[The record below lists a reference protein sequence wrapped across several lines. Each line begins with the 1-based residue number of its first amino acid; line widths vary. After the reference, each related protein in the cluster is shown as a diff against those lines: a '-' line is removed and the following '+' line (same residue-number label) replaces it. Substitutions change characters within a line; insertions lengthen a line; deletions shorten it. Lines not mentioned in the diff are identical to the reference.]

1 MAIVFVS
8 PKQRQKMFFMG
19 IAGTLVVFLIIV
31 TLLVFLSKPKMVSTT
46 QVFQKPEI
54 SIDFAVLDAEQV
66 KNSDILNKLQLSFSY
81 QARTNLG
88 QNTEGKILAPSLEE
102 AQKLL
107 EEQGLSDIQLKEPE
121 VGRENPFSVYYSQ

>member
-1 MAIVFVS
+1 MAVVFIS

-19 IAGTLVVFLIIV
+19 IAGTLVVFLTIV

-66 KNSDILNKLQLSFSY
+66 KNSDILNLDLSHMS
-81 QARTNLG
+81 
-88 QNTEGKILAPSLEE
+88 KISNFAFPLVFQDEE
-102 AQKLL
+102 KF
-107 EEQGLSDIQLKEPE
+107 
-121 VGRENPFSVYYSQ
+121 N